1 MTPEAVRSALAVRL
15 YQWALQEWE
24 RELGNGL
31 SMLRA
36 VRSFATF
43 RLLELMDRL
52 SLEEQRSLAMALMK
66 RFHPEAVS
74 ILGEQPNEA
83 ETVVLARWDSW
94 RRNPSKREE
103 MVGERGKL
111 DKKRL
116 SGIIKDSLGFLGPP
130 EQLGGLEWRY
140 VTTCDGWVVET
151 HLDLGG
157 RFSDVAY
164 HHDLGEAKRPPYLR
178 FISLLSWLG
187 VGGGTTKWKIPTEEE
202 ATATA
207 TVLGEICRHFIG
219 AVPGLV
225 AGLSSA

>member
-1 MTPEAVRSALAVRL
+1 VTPEAVRSALAVRL

-31 SMLRA
+31 PMLRA

-52 SLEEQRSLAMALMK
+52 SLEEQRTLAAALMK
-66 RFHPEAVS
+66 RFHPEAVT
-74 ILGEQPNEA
+74 ILGEQANEK

-94 RRNPSKREE
+94 RRNPSKRAE
-103 MVGERGKL
+103 MLGERGKL
-111 DKKRL
+111 DRKRL
-116 SGIIKDSLGFLGPP
+116 SGIIQNGLSFLGPP
-130 EQLGGLEWRY
+130 EKLDSLEWRY

-151 HLDLGG
+151 HIDLGG

-164 HHDLGEAKRPPYLR
+164 HHDLGEAKRPSHMR
-178 FISLLSWLG
+178 FVSALSWLG

-207 TVLGEICRHFIG
+207 IVLGEICRHFMN

-225 AGLSSA
+225 GGLSSE